1 MSIKLIYFKMRA
13 LAEAPQMLMRCNNI
27 KYQYLM
33 SWEHFADDWAKVKPR
48 LTFKQ
53 LPMLQVEGQHEIF
66 QSVAILKFLE
76 NMAGLSISEPIQE
89 AKANAILQSAQELFA
104 PLNPTV
110 NFAVDDDFLSKRD
123 AMRPMIANRFQELSN
138 CLEEN
143 ISKFFTDNKPRAA
156 EFATFHHLDLSKQ
169 LDDSLIKEFPRLEK
183 FIDDMTSLQGMSEYL
198 QVRPALIEVGRRPKL
213 VIDDVEHPTGVQ
225 KT

>member
-143 ISKFFTDNKPRAA
+143 GSKFFIDNKPRAA

-198 QVRPALIEVGRRPKL
+198 QVRPALIEVGRGPKL